1 MKALSG
7 SKTILLTIFFL
18 IFVSLAFPDGRTN
31 KVDKLFA
38 PWDKPDAPGCALAII
53 KDGEILY
60 KRGYGMAN
68 LELNIPISPQT
79 VFYIGSVSKQFVA
92 LCVAMLE
99 KQGKLSF
106 DDDIREYVPELP
118 EYGTPIAIRHL
129 IHHTSGLRDY
139 LTLLDIA
146 GIDFGFFHQQD
157 VLDLIS
163 RQKELNFDPGEE
175 YLYSN
180 SGYFLLGIIVER
192 ASGKTLREF
201 AEKNIFKPLGMK
213 NSRFHDD
220 YQMIIKNR
228 ATGYFPAGEEKYKN
242 YLTTYDCVGAG
253 GLYTSVED
261 LFLWNQNFYHCRV
274 GGKDLI
280 DRMHTRGELNDGETL
295 DYAYALVISS
305 YKGLNTVQHGGAL
318 GGYRSAIIRFPEQDF
333 SVICLANL
341 SSFNPVK
348 LSRQVADIYLADQF
362 KKIKTKTKP
371 AEKLKYKKI
380 TKKKLKEKVGAYLNQ
395 ETGDLRRLFFKDD
408 QLLINVSG
416 QNFPLMAVSES
427 EFHVPDSPGKIVMKF
442 EKKSKEK
449 RLVMLVYQERKKPET
464 YEAVQLVKPT
474 PEQLKEY
481 EGEYFS
487 PELRVIFRLVLKDEK
502 LYFVHKNAPNIPLRP
517 TLKDKF
523 NVKDWKINFLRNT
536 ENEVSSFFLNARKDK
551 GGREADKGEFPT

>member
-1 MKALSG
+1 MKTSSG
-7 SKTILLTIFFL
+7 SKTIQTVIFLL
-18 IFVSLAFPDGRTN
+18 IFVSLAFPDGRIN

-38 PWDKPDAPGCALAII
+38 QWDKSDSPGCALAII
-53 KDGEILY
+53 GDGKILY

-68 LELNIPISPQT
+68 LEFNIPISPQT

-99 KQGKLSF
+99 KQGKISF

-118 EYGTPIAIRHL
+118 EYGIPITIRHL

-146 GIDFGFFHQQD
+146 GIDFGSFHQQD

-163 RQKELNFDPGEE
+163 RQKELNFVPGEE

-213 NSRFHDD
+213 NSRFQDD
-220 YQMIIKNR
+220 YRMIIKNR
-228 ATGYFPAGEEKYKN
+228 ASGYFPTGKEKFKN

-261 LFLWNQNFYHCRV
+261 LFFWDQNFYHRRV

-280 DRMHTRGELNDGETL
+280 DKMHTRGKLNDGETL

-318 GGYRSAIIRFPEQDF
+318 GGYRSAIIRFPEQNF

-341 SSFNPVK
+341 SSFNPTK

-362 KKIKTKTKP
+362 KKIKTETKP

-380 TKKKLKEKVGAYLNQ
+380 RPKKLKEKVGTYLNQ
-395 ETGDLRRLFFKDD
+395 ETGDLRRLFFKNG
-408 QLLINVSG
+408 QLVTKISG

-427 EFHVPDSPGKIVMKF
+427 EFHVPDSLGKIVVKF
-442 EKKSKEK
+442 EQKSKETPP
-449 RLVMLVYQERKKPET
+449 VMHIYQERKKPES
-464 YEAVQLVKPT
+464 YEAVQLVKQT
-474 PEQLKEY
+474 PEQLIGY

-502 LYFVHKNAPNIPLRP
+502 LYFVHKNAPDIPLRP
-517 TLKDKF
+517 ILRDKF
-523 NVKDWKINFLRNT
+523 NVKDWKINFLRNK
-536 ENEVSSFFLNARKDK
+536 EDEVSSFLLGTERVKNLMFRKQ
-551 GGREADKGEFPT
+551 